1 MFFRFLL
8 AFLTIFL
15 LELYLLIK
23 LGGIISALNVIGLI
37 ILTAIIGI
45 VVAKEQWVRFAR
57 DIENHTIDDKEG
69 ADRILKYFCITIGA
83 ISLIIPGILSDLLG
97 LLLIFPLTR
106 KILANLLKS
115 NSQSNMFVKTTFHS
129 SSNYYQ
135 SYFHEI
141 KNEKKNQ
148 DDNIIDL

>member
-97 LLLIFPLTR
+97 
-106 KILANLLKS
+106 
-115 NSQSNMFVKTTFHS
+115 
-129 SSNYYQ
+129 
-135 SYFHEI
+135 
-141 KNEKKNQ
+141 
-148 DDNIIDL
+148 